1 MKIYS
6 MRTLI
11 LSICFACSSFVMH
24 GQSANGIRL
33 DAGNNLVIVYL
44 DGKQISLPTSSCFI
58 ANLTYGRYAVEVY
71 DANAYRGGIY
81 NYRGKLV
88 YRESVVYRGRG
99 VKDLVID
106 DYMDG
111 QQVQPS
117 HPDDS
122 YYPGGYFPRGIM
134 DPQNFN
140 TFLKTLKDET
150 FESSQLKMLETA
162 VVNTRFTSDQCV
174 RILQLC
180 NFDSERIKFMKVL
193 YPAVTDKQNFF
204 KVVNKFDFDS
214 NKEEMNCFIKDYH
227 KTHSTY

>member
-1 MKIYS
+1 

-11 LSICFACSSFVMH
+11 LSICFVCSSFVMH
-24 GQSANGIRL
+24 GQSVNGIRV

-44 DGKQISLPTSSCFI
+44 DGKPISLPTSSCFI
-58 ANLTYGRYAVEVY
+58 ANLTNGRYAIEVY
-71 DANAYRGGIY
+71 DANVYRDGAYS
-81 NYRGKLV
+81 YRGKLV
-88 YRESVVYRGRG
+88 YRESVVYPGRG
-99 VKDLVID
+99 VKDLIID

-111 QQVQPS
+111 QQVHPS

-122 YYPGGYFPRGIM
+122 YYPGGYFPRDIM

-140 TFLKTLKDET
+140 IFLKTLKDET
-150 FESSQLKMLETA
+150 FESRQLKMLETA

-180 NFDSERIKFMKVL
+180 NFDSERIKFMKLL

-204 KVVNKFDFDS
+204 KVINKFDFES
-214 NKEEMNCFIKDYH
+214 NKEEMNRFIKDYH
-227 KTHSTY
+227 KMHSTY

>member
-1 MKIYS
+1 
-6 MRTLI
+6 MRSFI
-11 LSICFACSSFVMH
+11 LSLCIACTTFISQA
-24 GQSANGIRL
+24 QSVNGIRV
-33 DAGNNLVIVYL
+33 DAGDNLVIVYL

-58 ANLTYGRYAVEVY
+58 AHLSNGRYAIEVY
-71 DANAYRGGIY
+71 DANAYREGAY

-88 YRESVVYRGRG
+88 YRESVIYRGRG
-99 VKDLVID
+99 IKDLVID
-106 DYMDG
+106 DYMEG
-111 QQVQPS
+111 QQVLPS

-122 YYPGGYFPRGIM
+122 YYPGGYYPRGVM
-134 DPQNFN
+134 DPQSFN
-140 TFLKTLKDET
+140 TFLKTLEDET

-180 NFDSERIKFMKVL
+180 DFDTERIKFMKLL

-214 NKEEMNCFIKDYH
+214 NKNEMNRFIKDYH
-227 KTHSTY
+227 KTHRR

>member
-1 MKIYS
+1 
-6 MRTLI
+6 MRNLI
-11 LSICFACSSFVMH
+11 LSLCIACSSFMLQAQTV
-24 GQSANGIRL
+24 NGIRV
-33 DAGNNLVIVYL
+33 DAGDNLVIVYL

-58 ANLTYGRYAVEVY
+58 ANLTNGRYAVEVY
-71 DANAYRGGIY
+71 DANAYRDGKY

-106 DYMDG
+106 DYVEDHQM
-111 QQVQPS
+111 QPS
-117 HPDDS
+117 HPEDS
-122 YYPGGYFPRGIM
+122 YYPGGYYPRGIM
-134 DPQNFN
+134 DPQSFN

-180 NFDSERIKFMKVL
+180 DFDSERIKFMKLL
-193 YPAVTDKQNFF
+193 YPAVADKQNFF
-204 KVVNKFDFDS
+204 KVANLFDFDS
-214 NKEEMNCFIKDYH
+214 NKHEMNRFIKDYH
-227 KTHSTY
+227 NTHRR